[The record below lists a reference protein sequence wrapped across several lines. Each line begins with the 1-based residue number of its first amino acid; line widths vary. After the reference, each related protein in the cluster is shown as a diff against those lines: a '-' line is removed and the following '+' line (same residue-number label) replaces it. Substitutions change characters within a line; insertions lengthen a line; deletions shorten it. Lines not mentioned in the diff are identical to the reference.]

1 MILLFLSFW
10 GSFAWHP
17 ISEIDIGKNTYETIL
32 NSHEGR
38 SVIMQY
44 GGERNLVKGSISL
57 GASIF
62 KGGEMVLLPKG
73 CQIRRVPENLLL
85 MKRAIK
91 MKKYDRY
98 GASYKEGRLKEEW
111 QELET
116 ESAYELG
123 VSSLEAIS
131 PERLNEY
138 FPDLVS
144 PSREEMEKVKKEG
157 SENVEMRPEEE
168 KEREISYPE
177 KNYFSFLLIEENGRE
192 RLIPVILRL
201 SPIEELMEEFVTE
214 KEEGGER

>member
-1 MILLFLSFW
+1 
-10 GSFAWHP
+10 
-17 ISEIDIGKNTYETIL
+17 
-32 NSHEGR
+32 
-38 SVIMQY
+38 
-44 GGERNLVKGSISL
+44 
-57 GASIF
+57 
-62 KGGEMVLLPKG
+62 
-73 CQIRRVPENLLL
+73 
-85 MKRAIK
+85 

-98 GASYKEGRLKEEW
+98 GAFYKEGRLKEEW
-111 QELET
+111 QELES

>member
-1 MILLFLSFW
+1 MILLFLSLW

-44 GGERNLVKGSISL
+44 GGERNLVKGSIRL
-57 GASIF
+57 GADIF

-73 CQIRRVPENLLL
+73 CQIRRAPENLLL
-85 MKRAIK
+85 MKRAIEL
-91 MKKYDRY
+91 KKYDRY
-98 GASYKEGRLKEEW
+98 GAFYKEGRLKEEW
-111 QELET
+111 QELES

-144 PSREEMEKVKKEG
+144 PSREEMEKVKKES
-157 SENVEMRPEEE
+157 SESVEMRPEEE
-168 KEREISYPE
+168 REREIRYPE
-177 KNYFSFLLIEENGRE
+177 KSYFSFLLIEENGRE
-192 RLIPVILRL
+192 RLIPVLLRL
-201 SPIEELMEEFVTE
+201 SPIEELIEKSVTE